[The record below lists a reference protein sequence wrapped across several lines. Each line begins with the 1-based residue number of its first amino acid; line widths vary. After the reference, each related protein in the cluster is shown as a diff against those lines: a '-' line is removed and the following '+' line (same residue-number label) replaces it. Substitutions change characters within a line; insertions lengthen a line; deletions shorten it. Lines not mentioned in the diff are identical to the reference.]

1 MQRKTQIPCS
11 AIGHARRK
19 IDTERDMH
27 VITIDA
33 LQKSVRQNY
42 NKLVSPLS
50 LLYKEIQRNL
60 TLSIRKL
67 KPQEVAVT
75 TFLPLYSLQF

>member
-19 IDTERDMH
+19 IDTERGMH
-27 VITIDA
+27 VTTIDV
-33 LQKSVRQNY
+33 LYKKSVRQNY

-50 LLYKEIQRNL
+50 LLPKEIQRNFS
-60 TLSIRKL
+60 LSIRKAC
-67 KPQEVAVT
+67 PGQ
-75 TFLPLYSLQF
+75 PL